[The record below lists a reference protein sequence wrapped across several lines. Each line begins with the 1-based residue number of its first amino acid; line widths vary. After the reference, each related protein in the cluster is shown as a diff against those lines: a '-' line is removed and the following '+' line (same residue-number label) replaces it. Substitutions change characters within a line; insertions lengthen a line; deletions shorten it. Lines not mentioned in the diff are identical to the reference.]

1 MEKSE
6 RRLIPQ
12 KSNSF
17 SFSSHRKKIQRTL
30 SLGFIN
36 SNSIEKK
43 TAEFLK
49 NHIKEG
55 HKNKK
60 SENEPNNNNTDNAEE
75 ANHILKF
82 ATLLQEIDLFLATL
96 NDLEQPAE
104 SPPELPEPVI
114 SKFLDVVEKVI
125 TKYCSGDEPW
135 VPEDDDHPLL
145 ATINR
150 VAIINSEIIKHYS
163 DSKYTRIID
172 RSGSI
177 LHRCMVFLEDKFHLL
192 LLEDRNANLCC
203 IIPPPPE
210 ETEGKSEK
218 PSLPYTSKIV
228 ERLRGIAD
236 SMISAGYV
244 TECCQA
250 FATAR
255 HNAFRSI
262 ISSLGY
268 ERSSIDDILRMPW
281 ETLEGQ
287 IPMWIKSCQHTIKEV
302 IPCERE
308 LVEKVF
314 SCNSKF
320 SSDFF
325 QNLAREAIIYHLT
338 FPEAVVMTTQSIEK
352 LFKVLDMYETL
363 KESELLI
370 GSLLLSEG
378 ETNDDPFL
386 SYNLDL
392 KSEIKSARSYLGEAA
407 VAIFCDLERSI
418 KDDSS
423 RSAMAGGVHP
433 LTRYVMNYLK
443 LVCEYKN
450 TMEHIFKE
458 HYKPTRHNDNAL
470 DDNNNPFAAELTKLM
485 DLLNENIE
493 EKSKLYKDVSLSY
506 IFLMNNGGYMGQ
518 KIKGSEEI
526 SMLLGASWARKRFSE
541 LRRYHK
547 NYQRETWTKILA
559 CLKDDGLT
567 VKGTV
572 HKTMLKERFKSFNS
586 MFEDIHRTQ
595 SAWVV
600 SDEQLKSE
608 LKISVSAVLVP
619 AYRSFTGRFE
629 QHLGSGRHREKYI
642 RFSPE
647 DIEKYI
653 EDLFEG
659 TPMSMPRRR

>member
-1 MEKSE
+1 MENND

-17 SFSSHRKKIQRTL
+17 SFSSHKKKFQRTL

-36 SNSIEKK
+36 HHSDEKK
-43 TAEFLK
+43 TTEFMK
-49 NHIKEG
+49 NQIKEFR
-55 HKNKK
+55 KNKN
-60 SENEPNNNNTDNAEE
+60 SENGPNNKNADNAEE
-75 ANHILKF
+75 TNQAINF
-82 ATLLQEIDLFLATL
+82 AMLLHDIDLFLATL
-96 NDLEQPAE
+96 NVSEQLPE
-104 SPPELPEPVI
+104 PPELPEPI
-114 SKFLDVVEKVI
+114 IGKFLNVVEKVI
-125 TKYCSGDEPW
+125 TKYCSGDELW

-150 VAIINSEIIKHYS
+150 VAIINSGIAKHYS
-163 DSKYTRIID
+163 KSKYAEIIN
-172 RSGSI
+172 RSGNI
-177 LHRCMVFLEDKFHLL
+177 LHRCMVFLEDEFHLL
-192 LLEDRNANLCC
+192 LLEDHNANLCC
-203 IIPPPPE
+203 IVPPPPE
-210 ETEGKSEK
+210 ETEGKTEK
-218 PSLPYTSKIV
+218 HYSAYSSDIV

-250 FATAR
+250 FAIAR
-255 HNAFRSI
+255 HNAFHSAI
-262 ISSLGY
+262 LSLGY
-268 ERSSIDDILRMPW
+268 ERSSIDDILRMSW
-281 ETLEGQ
+281 DALEGQ
-287 IPMWIKSCQHTIKEV
+287 IPKWIKSCQHAINEA

-308 LVEKVF
+308 LVKKVF

-320 SSDFF
+320 SFEFF
-325 QNLAREAIIYHLT
+325 QNMTREAIIYHLT
-338 FPEAVVMTTQSIEK
+338 FPEAVVMTTQSTEK

-370 GSLLLSEG
+370 DSLLHNEG
-378 ETNDDPFL
+378 KADDDPSL
-386 SYNLDL
+386 SHNLNL
-392 KSEIKSARSYLGEAA
+392 KSEVKSVRSHLGESA

-418 KDDSS
+418 KADSS
-423 RSAMAGGVHP
+423 KTATPGGAVHP

-450 TMEHIFKE
+450 TMEQIFRE
-458 HYKPTRHNDNAL
+458 HYKPARYNDDTT
-470 DDNNNPFAAELTKLM
+470 DDNNNPFAMEVIKMM

-493 EKSKLYKDVSLSY
+493 EKSKLYKDISLSY
-506 IFLMNNGGYMGQ
+506 VFLMNNGGYMGQ

-526 SMLLGASWARKRFSE
+526 SELLGPSWARKRFSD
-541 LRRYHK
+541 LRQCHK
-547 NYQRETWTKILA
+547 NYQRETWSKVLA
-559 CLKDDGLT
+559 CLRDDGIT

-572 HKTMLKERFKSFNS
+572 QKTVLKDRFKSFNI

-595 SAWVV
+595 SAWVI

-619 AYRSFTGRFE
+619 AYRSFKGRFE
-629 QHLGSGRHREKYI
+629 QQWSSGRQREKYV

-647 DIEKYI
+647 DLEKYV

-659 TPMSMPRRR
+659 NPMSMPRRR